1 MNEPNLNLP
10 WNVVLERFC
19 DAEPEA
25 KPEAVVIHAFELQ
38 TMLENMPKVPV
49 ITPTDKNE
57 AGIKG
62 ADLQKPI

>member
-1 MNEPNLNLP
+1 MNEPNLDLP
-10 WNVVLERFC
+10 WNVVLGERFR
-19 DAEPEA
+19 DAKA
-25 KPEAVVIHAFELQ
+25 KPEAVMMHAFELEK
-38 TMLENMPKVPV
+38 MLDNMRKVPV

>member
-19 DAEPEA
+19 DAEA

-49 ITPTDKNE
+49 ITPTDKIE

>member
-1 MNEPNLNLP
+1 MNESNLDLP
-10 WNVVLERFC
+10 WNVVIERFR
-19 DAEPEA
+19 DAKA
-25 KPEAVVIHAFELQ
+25 KPEAVMMHALELEK
-38 TMLENMPKVPV
+38 MLENMPKVPV